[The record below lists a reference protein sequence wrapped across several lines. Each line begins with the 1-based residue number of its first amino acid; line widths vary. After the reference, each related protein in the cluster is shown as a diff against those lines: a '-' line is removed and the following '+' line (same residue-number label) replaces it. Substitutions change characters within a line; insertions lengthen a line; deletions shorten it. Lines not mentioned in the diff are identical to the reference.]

1 MASKKS
7 KPAPAKKQ
15 AAPKAAAKAAAPALP
30 SFGPSSADVE
40 RLAKLLE
47 KTGLVELEYR
57 EGDKRLRLSRSGG
70 TVAIAAPVAAAVPA
84 AVPVAAA
91 AAAPAAEASLENAVT
106 SPMVGTA
113 YLSPEPGAP
122 AFVRVGDKVKEGQTL
137 LIVEAMKV
145 MNPIRSPRAGTVGRI
160 LVQNGA
166 PVEYGEALIV
176 LE

>member
-1 MASKKS
+1 MAAKKS
-7 KPAPAKKQ
+7 KPAPVKKQ
-15 AAPKAAAKAAAPALP
+15 AAKPAAKAAPALP

-70 TVAIAAPVAAAVPA
+70 AVAYAAAPVAAPAPIAAPVAS
-84 AVPVAAA
+84 A
-91 AAAPAAEASLENAVT
+91 AAAPAAEPSLENAVT

-113 YLSPEPGAP
+113 YLSPEPSAP

-145 MNPIRSPRAGTVGRI
+145 MNPIRSPRSGTVARI
-160 LVQNGA
+160 IVQNGA

-176 LE
+176 IE